1 MGRRIGGDNV
11 KTQQE
16 TGTVLREA
24 SQKELV
30 QMAAENQEK
39 GKYSAA
45 DIITTC
51 SLCSD
56 HAVCYCMHILAA
68 HR

>member
-39 GKYSAA
+39 GKYSAP

-56 HAVCYCMHILAA
+56 HAVCYCTHILAA